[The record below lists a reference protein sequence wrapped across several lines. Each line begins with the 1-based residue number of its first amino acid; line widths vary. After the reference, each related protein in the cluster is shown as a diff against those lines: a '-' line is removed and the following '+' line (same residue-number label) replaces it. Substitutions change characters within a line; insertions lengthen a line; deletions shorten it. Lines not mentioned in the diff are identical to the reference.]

1 MRLFR
6 RNNHPRNPLP
16 LVRIRKG
23 TGHCIRPPRGE
34 FRRNPVAV
42 LLAQL
47 IGKPLCMD
55 GGAERSVPSSK
66 KATPVKAWPSFW
78 LIGHIR
84 AELSQCGLDTTA
96 RHLNEVIFGFQKY
109 LTREMIVGLRCQ
121 ERSFKRQGLWV

>member
-47 IGKPLCMD
+47 IGKPLCM
-55 GGAERSVPSSK
+55 GGGVERSVPSSK
-66 KATPVKAWPSFW
+66 KSHASEGVAKFLAYRTYPGGIKPMQVRYDGAAF
-78 LIGHIR
+78 
-84 AELSQCGLDTTA
+84 
-96 RHLNEVIFGFQKY
+96 
-109 LTREMIVGLRCQ
+109 
-121 ERSFKRQGLWV
+121 ERSDLWISEVSYERDDRWIEVSEAEF